1 MQEVEIFENS
11 SWSCVHAGLERG
23 VARPLRAALDWLR
36 DTLAGR
42 FEEKAREF
50 LKDTWTARDEYI
62 DVVRDGSP
70 ASQSSFLN
78 RHAAHAL
85 NDAERVTALNLL
97 ELQRHLMLM
106 YTSCGCFFD
115 EISGIERV
123 QVIQY
128 ACRAVQ
134 LSQEV
139 LGNHVESEFLQALA
153 QAKSNLPEQGDGA
166 AIYRK
171 SASPAAVNLERLG
184 PTMPSARCLRHIR
197 SMRECIA
204 TQPIAWT
211 NAAWMPARCGS
222 VSAVPASRRK
232 LPWNRNNLST
242 ARYISAITT

>member
-1 MQEVEIFENS
+1 MQEVEIFENN

-139 LGNHVESEFLQALA
+139 LGNHVESEFCKPWHRQKATFRNRA
-153 QAKSNLPEQGDGA
+153 TAPPSIAKA
-166 AIYRK
+166 
-171 SASPAAVNLERLG
+171 
-184 PTMPSARCLRHIR
+184 
-197 SMRECIA
+197 
-204 TQPIAWT
+204 
-211 NAAWMPARCGS
+211 PARRPSISKGWGLLCHQL
-222 VSAVPASRRK
+222 AV
-232 LPWNRNNLST
+232 
-242 ARYISAITT
+242 